1 MTRRTP
7 SELASGAI
15 RRWPSALNAFGAAL
29 RDFLHGFVGP
39 TAIAREPGAAQRAL
53 ESQASGRD
61 RCC

>member
-1 MTRRTP
+1 MTGRAATD
-7 SELASGAI
+7 LAARAI
-15 RRWPSALNAFGAAL
+15 RRWPSALYAFGAAL

-39 TAIAREPGAAQRAL
+39 TEIAREPGAAQRAL

>member
-1 MTRRTP
+1 MTGREAADPAARV
-7 SELASGAI
+7 I
-15 RRWPSALNAFGAAL
+15 RRWPSALRDFGAAL